1 MTSDEQLI
9 RDLIQTWLHASAKN
23 QLDVILNLMHDD
35 VIFLRQGMPPMRGK
49 QTYAEAFQ
57 ANAGKFKIDATSDVQ
72 EIHISGNYA
81 YCLSHL
87 QVTMT
92 PVTIGTPS
100 RHMAGNVLSVL
111 RKLPDGRWVIYRDA
125 NMLAPQK

>member
-1 MTSDEQLI
+1 MKTDEQTI
-9 RDLIQTWLHASAKN
+9 RDLIQTWLRASADN
-23 QLDVILNLMHDD
+23 QLDVMLNLMDDD

-72 EIHISGNYA
+72 EIQISGNFA
-81 YCLSHL
+81 YCLAYL
-87 QVTMT
+87 QVVMT

-100 RHMAGNVLSVL
+100 MHMAGNVLSVL
-111 RKLPDGRWVIYRDA
+111 RKLADGRWVIYRDA